1 MKNGG
6 RKRVKSKRDFL
17 AWTEQGMEV
26 LVPEPDGQRGGAGLR
41 RVQKEPQL
49 CLGFAESEMSLRH
62 PGKELT
68 GSQISE
74 SGAQHTEMKRSIE

>member
-6 RKRVKSKRDFL
+6 RKRVKARRDFL

-26 LVPEPDGQRGGAGLR
+26 LVPELDGQWGGAGLR
-41 RVQKEPQL
+41 RVQEELQL
-49 CLGFAESEMSLRH
+49 CLGFAESEMSVRH

-74 SGAQHTEMKRSIE
+74 SGAQHKEMNTSIE